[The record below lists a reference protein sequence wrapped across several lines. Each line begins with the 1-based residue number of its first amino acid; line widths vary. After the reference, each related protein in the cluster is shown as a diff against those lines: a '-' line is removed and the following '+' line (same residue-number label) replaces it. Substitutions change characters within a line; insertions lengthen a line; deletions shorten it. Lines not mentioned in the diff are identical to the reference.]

1 MLGIGSLPRLWPNR
15 AEPIKPNTIMN
26 NQEPDVIDHAIAIT
40 LALICCLAE
49 NIAGLINHATRPRPP
64 APAPQP
70 AAPIIPHRQ
79 IIADLMELSHRE
91 LMRLAG
97 TTSKRFNKMQL
108 AAMVVA

>member
-26 NQEPDVIDHAIAIT
+26 NQDHDV
-40 LALICCLAE
+40 
-49 NIAGLINHATRPRPP
+49 
-64 APAPQP
+64 
-70 AAPIIPHRQ
+70 
-79 IIADLMELSHRE
+79 
-91 LMRLAG
+91 RLAG